1 VTKQSLNCLYVF
13 ALVDKEGREAVAE
26 VVKAELLSRL
36 KADADLNRGWANFI
50 LCLRACAQR
59 CFALHLC
66 GRENPILRLR
76 LQPLPC
82 ATSLSLRQKCS
93 YTTGMKTAVSI
104 PEDVFKGAERLARK
118 TKRSR
123 SRLFSDA
130 LKEYLARHTP
140 DSVTE
145 AMNKACSELGAA
157 KDEFVSSAARRVLER
172 SEW

>member
-1 VTKQSLNCLYVF
+1 LPP
-13 ALVDKEGREAVAE
+13 GHW
-26 VVKAELLSRL
+26 
-36 KADADLNRGWANFI
+36 RG
-50 LCLRACAQR
+50 
-59 CFALHLC
+59 
-66 GRENPILRLR
+66 
-76 LQPLPC
+76 
-82 ATSLSLRQKCS
+82 
-93 YTTGMKTAVSI
+93 YTAGMKTAVSI

-145 AMNKACSELGAA
+145 AMNRACAELGTA
-157 KDEFVSSAARRVLER
+157 KDEFASSAARRVLER